1 MSSTLERGLSPTR
14 VALANGGVVLV
25 QENRGIPVVAVNL
38 TFDAGSVCDPDGLP
52 GVAYLT
58 AKTIDRGTRARP
70 AGAIADLLDD
80 RGVSLRAAVTR
91 HTFTLSCV
99 CLADD
104 FTNIFELI
112 AEIARSATLSA
123 DQLEKRRIKAISSVR
138 QDQDNTASRA
148 SAAMHRYLYGAG
160 HPYGRPR
167 KGTVQSLERIGRDH
181 LLNFRSSHL
190 LPGALRLAVVG
201 DIDPGLVID
210 GADRLLGDWFGPPPP
225 LHVIAPPPRPSR
237 SVAVVPLPGKA
248 QTDIA
253 YGFSTVSRLDP
264 GFYGY
269 LVMNTVL
276 GQFGLGGRLADNIR
290 ERQGMAYYAYS
301 TLDPMLADSPL
312 VIRVGVDPDNL
323 IRALAAIDYEVGELA
338 ASGPTASEFDDAIES
353 LVGGVPR
360 TLETN
365 ESIAEFLQSAEQFGL
380 GTDYDRQLPQL
391 LRGVTRDD
399 VVDAARE
406 VLEPTRAAIAVA
418 GPHDPDDPALAAPPP
433 SRRGQALS

>member
-14 VALANGGVVLV
+14 VALANGVVVLV
-25 QENRGIPVVAVNL
+25 QENRGIPVVAVNF

-58 AKTIDRGTRARP
+58 AKTIDRGTTARP

-80 RGVSLRAAVTR
+80 RGVSLRVAVTR
-91 HTFTLSCV
+91 HTFILSCV
-99 CLADD
+99 CLAED
-104 FTNIFELI
+104 FTNIFGLL

-123 DQLEKRRIKAISSVR
+123 DQLEKRRIKAISTVR
-138 QDQDNTASRA
+138 QDQDNTASCA
-148 SAAMHRYLYGAG
+148 SAAMHRSLYGAM

-167 KGTVQSLERIGRDH
+167 KGTVETLEAIGRDQ
-181 LLNFRSSHL
+181 LLDFRSSHL
-190 LPGALRLAVVG
+190 LPDALRLAVVG
-201 DIDPGLVID
+201 DIEAGLVID
-210 GADRLLGDWFGPPPP
+210 VADRLLGDWVGPPPP

-264 GFYGY
+264 RFYGY

-323 IRALAAIDYEVGELA
+323 PRALAAIDHEVTELA

-365 ESIAEFLQSAEQFGL
+365 ESIAEFLQAAEQFGL
-380 GTDYDRQLPQL
+380 DTDYDRRLPAL
-391 LRGVTRDD
+391 LRGVTHED
-399 VVDAARE
+399 VADAARE
-406 VLEPTRAAIAVA
+406 VLDPGRAAIAVA
-418 GPHDPDDPALAAPPP
+418 GPHEPADPEAAAAPP
-433 SRRGQALS
+433 SCRG